1 MKNNANLCYVVSSI
15 QEKNNVNYNFV
26 YNFNC
31 EEIKKIYNYDKFNYV
46 VVLIEKKEN
55 ESEFLKLIEKYKD
68 SFKISLL
75 EDFKKEKEKEKED
88 NAKLSEK
95 MNNLKF

>member
-1 MKNNANLCYVVSSI
+1 M
-15 QEKNNVNYNFV
+15 
-26 YNFNC
+26 
-31 EEIKKIYNYDKFNYV
+31 
-46 VVLIEKKEN
+46 
-55 ESEFLKLIEKYKD
+55 EKYKD
-68 SFKISLL
+68 SFKVSLL